1 MSPTRR
7 LYLTLLLASCGGPSD
22 LPDPTLPADPDAE
35 QRADLSAGPIEAP
48 ARLRLDSLLEMRVG
62 VRNSGTRTAGPGWVV
77 RVFLSPDQVIDPGD
91 TQIDQFV
98 TTREL
103 GLGAS
108 DRYLRNKKLAGGV
121 GPGRYYIGSI
131 LDVTEVVPELAESNN
146 VLTAPRTITLT
157 PEPTTPPEGN

>member
-1 MSPTRR
+1 
-7 LYLTLLLASCGGPSD
+7 
-22 LPDPTLPADPDAE
+22 
-35 QRADLSAGPIEAP
+35 
-48 ARLRLDSLLEMRVG
+48 
-62 VRNSGTRTAGPGWVV
+62 
-77 RVFLSPDQVIDPGD
+77 VFLSPDQVIDPGD